1 MESRTR
7 QLENCQYIVITWFDI
22 TEVEFDIINCSS
34 RACSLARARSV
45 RKVDRTRVFAISWPI
60 FDKKV
65 FSPPRFLLW
74 FCSSLTYGSLCEIV
88 VYGEL
93 FIGIKRL
100 EMFARQKIEAYNTG
114 YSQAVTHP
122 STNPARQGLTSVIGR
137 EPVLSLW
144 YGRRRGNGVEI
155 VLVIGQVQAV
165 KRPHPWV

>member
-1 MESRTR
+1 M
-7 QLENCQYIVITWFDI
+7 
-22 TEVEFDIINCSS
+22 
-34 RACSLARARSV
+34 
-45 RKVDRTRVFAISWPI
+45 
-60 FDKKV
+60 
-65 FSPPRFLLW
+65 
-74 FCSSLTYGSLCEIV
+74 

-165 KRPHPWV
+165 KRPHT